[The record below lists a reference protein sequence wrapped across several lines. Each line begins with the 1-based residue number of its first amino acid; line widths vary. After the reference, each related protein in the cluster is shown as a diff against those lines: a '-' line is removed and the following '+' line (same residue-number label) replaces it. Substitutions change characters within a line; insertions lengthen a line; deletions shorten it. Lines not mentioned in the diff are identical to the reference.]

1 MSYLQVL
8 VLAVTIFATTA
19 DDLLWLIP
27 YVASSRVTPFQKS
40 VHMLTFVLTL
50 QLVCLACG
58 LIAYCTTLS
67 VVDETAVA
75 WIGAG
80 VAWFIA
86 LFLYVK
92 KWLKRRRR
100 SAARALQE
108 QTQKVEGE
116 NRLLSVTYGSTVVGS
131 PERSKEEEEE
141 HIGMRPWDVLS
152 FTLLGALDEI
162 SYFPAILLSN
172 TFTIVQ
178 LNIAA
183 LIASVGVLCI
193 IQFLLVAFTP
203 VLEWMDKN
211 IPLYGVVALFAILL
225 TVEAVIQD

>member
-1 MSYLQVL
+1 
-8 VLAVTIFATTA
+8 
-19 DDLLWLIP
+19 
-27 YVASSRVTPFQKS
+27 
-40 VHMLTFVLTL
+40 
-50 QLVCLACG
+50 
-58 LIAYCTTLS
+58 
-67 VVDETAVA
+67 
-75 WIGAG
+75 
-80 VAWFIA
+80 
-86 LFLYVK
+86 
-92 KWLKRRRR
+92 
-100 SAARALQE
+100 
-108 QTQKVEGE
+108 
-116 NRLLSVTYGSTVVGS
+116 
-131 PERSKEEEEE
+131 
-141 HIGMRPWDVLS
+141 MRPWDVLS